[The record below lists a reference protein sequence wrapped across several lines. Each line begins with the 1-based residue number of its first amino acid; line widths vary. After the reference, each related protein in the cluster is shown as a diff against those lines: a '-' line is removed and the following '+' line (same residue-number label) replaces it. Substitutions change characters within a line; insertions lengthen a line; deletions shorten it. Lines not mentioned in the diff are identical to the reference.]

1 LFDIVASGIEDYC
14 IARTTAVPELYERL
28 REETFRATELP
39 QMQVGPLEGRLLKLL
54 TQLSGGRL
62 AVEIGTF
69 TGYSALNIAEGL
81 AEDGRLIACDKSDE
95 WTSIA
100 RRYWAQAPWGHKIEL
115 RLGDAIETVA
125 GIDGPIDLV
134 FIDADKANYINYWE
148 VLVPKV
154 RSGGLIVADNVLW
167 SGRVLA
173 PESESD
179 HALVAFSEHVVADAR
194 VEQVMLTVRDGVTV
208 ARKK

>member
-1 LFDIVASGIEDYC
+1 MFDIVASEIEDYC